1 MRNDPKRERVLLAA
15 EENARMSI
23 MDILTG
29 KKGDFPFSPDGD
41 DADADIL
48 DTLKKEHDEVAE
60 LLTQLVKSDRGA
72 ERKAILKQIKS
83 ALVPHLRAEEKVV
96 YNGIYALKDKEAKQ
110 DSAEGYME
118 HQLAEKMLVT
128 LEHIDN
134 AMSPEFAAGSKVLKE
149 MITHHVEEEESNVW
163 KDVKQ
168 HFSSDDRVGMNR
180 KFLALKKQVHA

>member
-1 MRNDPKRERVLLAA
+1 
-15 EENARMSI
+15 MSFL
-23 MDILTG
+23 DALKGRG
-29 KKGDFPFSPDGD
+29 KSGGFPFSPGGD
-41 DADADIL
+41 EADTDIL

-60 LLTQLVKSDRGA
+60 MLSQLVKSDRAA
-72 ERKAILKQIKS
+72 ERKAFLKQIKT

-96 YNGIYALKDKEAKQ
+96 YNGIYALKDKSAKQ

-118 HQLAEKMLVT
+118 HQLAEKMLET
-128 LEHIDN
+128 LIQIDD

-149 MITHHVEEEESNVW
+149 MITHHVEEEENNVW

-180 KFLALKKQVHA
+180 KFLELKKKVRT

>member
-1 MRNDPKRERVLLAA
+1 MSFLDALKKRAKD
-15 EENARMSI
+15 S
-23 MDILTG
+23 
-29 KKGDFPFSPDGD
+29 DFPFSPG
-41 DADADIL
+41 AGEEDADIL

-60 LLTQLVKSDRGA
+60 MLSQLVKSDRGA

-83 ALVPHLRAEEKVV
+83 ALVPHLRAEEKIV

-149 MITHHVEEEESNVW
+149 MIEHHVEEEESNVW

-168 HFSSDDRVGMNR
+168 HFSSDDRMAMNR
-180 KFLALKKQVHA
+180 KFLAQKKTVRVS

>member
-1 MRNDPKRERVLLAA
+1 
-15 EENARMSI
+15 MSI
-23 MDILTG
+23 MDMITG
-29 KKGDFPFSPDGD
+29 KNRDFPFSPDGD

-48 DTLKKEHDEVAE
+48 DTLKKEHEEFAE
-60 LLTQLVKSDRGA
+60 LLKQLVASDRAA
-72 ERKAILKQIKS
+72 ERKAILQQIRL

-96 YNGIYALKDKEAKQ
+96 YNGIYAVKDHDAKR

-128 LEHIDN
+128 LEHIDD
-134 AMSPEFAAGSKVLKE
+134 AMSPEFAAGAKVLNE

-168 HFSSDDRVGMNR
+168 HFSDEDRVGMNK
-180 KFLALKKQVHA
+180 KFLALKKQVQTAAAT